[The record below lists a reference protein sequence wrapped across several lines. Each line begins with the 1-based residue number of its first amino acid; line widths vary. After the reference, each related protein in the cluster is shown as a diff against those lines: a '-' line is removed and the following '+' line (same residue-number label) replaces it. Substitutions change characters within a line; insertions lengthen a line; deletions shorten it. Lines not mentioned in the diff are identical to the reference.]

1 MSELGSEGFAAKR
14 NIARKAELRRQ
25 NLNKIEER
33 EKK

>member
-1 MSELGSEGFAAKR
+1 MSELGSEGSAAKK

-25 NLNKIEER
+25 KLNTIEEK